1 MQLSCLVL
9 LLVLHCASC
18 QNLNFQVD
26 WRPAG
31 VVVEPS
37 IRADSTLVVNERQ
50 LILYGGRNQ
59 TEPPQFRSSAGNIH
73 SDLISADSQRL
84 VAGHDLM
91 QFNLVSKA
99 WRVPNINFLRGSPG
113 PRYGHVARALPG
125 LDAMVLHGGFASDS
139 VKGDLWVYDVTN
151 SAWHKPTIS
160 GDAPAARGY
169 HTLTWE
175 PAKET
180 KPNEGA
186 FLMHGGLGTAGY
198 QSNHSVLGDVWA
210 LQINCTMTKVN
221 QTNLLECAAVW
232 TELHN
237 VAGSD
242 SVNIQRYGHATTCY
256 FWKNTG

>member
-1 MQLSCLVL
+1 M
-9 LLVLHCASC
+9 HCASC

-31 VVVEPS
+31 VAVEPS
-37 IRADSTLVVNERQ
+37 IRADSTLVVNGRQ

-59 TEPPQFRSSAGNIH
+59 TEPQFRRSTGVANWNLSSAE
-73 SDLISADSQRL
+73 SQTL
-84 VAGHDLM
+84 VAGPDLM

-99 WRVPNINFLRGSPG
+99 WHVPNINLSRGSPG

-160 GDAPAARGY
+160 GELAPVARGY

-175 PAKET
+175 PATET
-180 KPNEGA
+180 KPNEGG
-186 FLMHGGLGTAGY
+186 FLMHGGLGTAEY

-210 LQINCTMTKVN
+210 LQVNCTMTMKVN
-221 QTNLLECAAVW
+221 QTKLLECAAVW
-232 TELHN
+232 TELRDVSGYN
-237 VAGSD
+237 SG
-242 SVNIQRYGHATTCY
+242 IQRYGHATTCF
-256 FWKNTG
+256 FWGNQG